1 MCKTLQMHLI
11 LGDGYTKICCRVKVS
26 DSFCWEYLVK
36 KDIGKKL
43 LYKEDAMMD
52 MEEVNLILKKKQT
65 TVSEFLVDTVHRVT
79 KRQTQLSD

>member
-1 MCKTLQMHLI
+1 MCKTLQMHRI

-52 MEEVNLILKKKQT
+52 MEEVHLILKKSKLQFQ
-65 TVSEFLVDTVHRVT
+65 SF
-79 KRQTQLSD
+79 